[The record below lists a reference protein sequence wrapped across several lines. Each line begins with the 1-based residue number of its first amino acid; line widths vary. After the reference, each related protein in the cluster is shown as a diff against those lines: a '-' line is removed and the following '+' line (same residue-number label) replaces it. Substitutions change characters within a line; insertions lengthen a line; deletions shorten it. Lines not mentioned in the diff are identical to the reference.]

1 MKILIVEDEELAA
14 EKLQLMVAAI
24 NEEARIVGCTGSVA
38 GTVAWLKQNEQPDV
52 ILMDIELSDG
62 QSFEIFNQVDIFCP
76 VIFTTS
82 YDEFA
87 IKAFR
92 VNSIEYLLKPVLKDD
107 LKRAFEKYKKMKSSF
122 GTEVGHQPV
131 NINNLLAELK
141 VQIQPK
147 EYRRRFLVKQGQRY
161 LPIETESI
169 AYFFVHERTVF
180 LKTVDNKRN
189 IVDYNMEEL
198 QDMLDPAR
206 FFRVNRSFIVA
217 VGAIHQLHDYVN
229 SRLLLSLNP
238 PIEEPVIVS
247 REKVAEF
254 KAWVGK

>member
-14 EKLQLMVAAI
+14 EKLQLMVAAVSA
-24 NEEARIVGCTGSVA
+24 EAQVTGCTQSIES
-38 GTVAWLKQNEQPDV
+38 TVTWLKQNPQPDV

-62 QSFEIFNQVDIFCP
+62 QSFEIFNRVDISCP

-92 VNSIEYLLKPVLKDD
+92 VNSIDYLLKPVLKDD
-107 LKRAFEKYKKMKSSF
+107 LKRAFEKYGRLKTSPRDN
-122 GTEVGHQPV
+122 TAHQPV
-131 NINNLLAELK
+131 NIGNLLAELK

-161 LPIETESI
+161 LPVETETI
-169 AYFFVHERTVF
+169 AYFFVHERIVF
-180 LKTVDNKRN
+180 FKTFDNKRY

-198 QDMLDPAR
+198 QDMLEPAT

-254 KAWVGK
+254 KTWVGK

>member
-1 MKILIVEDEELAA
+1 
-14 EKLQLMVAAI
+14 
-24 NEEARIVGCTGSVA
+24 
-38 GTVAWLKQNEQPDV
+38 
-52 ILMDIELSDG
+52 MDIELSDG
-62 QSFEIFNQVDIFCP
+62 QSFAIFNRVEIACP

-92 VNSIEYLLKPVLKDD
+92 VNSIDYLLKPILKDD
-107 LKRAFEKYKKMKSSF
+107 LKRAFEKYKRVKSSA
-122 GTEVGHQPV
+122 GGGAHQSI

-161 LPIETESI
+161 LPVETETI

-180 LKTVDNKRN
+180 FKTVDNRRY
-189 IVDYNMEEL
+189 IVDYNIEEL
-198 QDMLDPAR
+198 QEMLEPAR

-217 VGAIHQLHDYVN
+217 AGAIHQLHDYVN

-238 PIEEPVIVS
+238 PVDEPVIVS
-247 REKVAEF
+247 REKVAGF